1 MNPQKNELIQKFA
14 NVILKKKRGR
24 KYTPILRLCGELGV
38 PSRAE
43 GTGAL
48 LHLHSGGGR
57 YPDPGRGTGSCTSA
71 CKHHDCSRGSEKHFM
86 QKQNRYLKK
95 RISF

>member
-1 MNPQKNELIQKFA
+1 MNPQKNKLIQKFA

-43 GTGAL
+43 GTGRCSICTVAE
-48 LHLHSGGGR
+48 
-57 YPDPGRGTGSCTSA
+57 DGTLTPAGKPVPAPLPANITIAAGKVRSTL
-71 CKHHDCSRGSEKHFM
+71 CK
-86 QKQNRYLKK
+86 NR
-95 RISF
+95 IDA